1 MRRRQ
6 RERESIGSKR
16 ACSDSLCAGC
26 CCCCCGCGCCC
37 LYIVVG
43 AGGRGGSDTR
53 PVPRD
58 TPSTRE
64 VISKAETA
72 IMQTPCCTVNAN
84 TEASSKVVNICE
96 VKVK

>member
-1 MRRRQ
+1 MRKRQ
-6 RERESIGSKR
+6 RREKVSAESG

-43 AGGRGGSDTR
+43 AGGRGGRDTR

-58 TPSTRE
+58 TPSVTQGE
-64 VISKAETA
+64 VISEAETA
-72 IMQTPCCTVNAN
+72 IMHIAHTKSAVRSECQHRT
-84 TEASSKVVNICE
+84 S
-96 VKVK
+96 